1 MAYTQNPWTTANAAA
16 TSASVDVGLRAYM
29 LGVYNWMAS
38 GLVLT
43 GAVAWAVAETP
54 LRDAFYRTA
63 IGPHG
68 PTLAP
73 TGLALL
79 ATFAPLA
86 FVMVI
91 SFGIAKLS
99 RTAVQAFF
107 WAFCACMGAS
117 LSSIVLGYA
126 HESIAQTFFITAG
139 TFAAMSAWGYTTNRN
154 LVGLGAFMT
163 MGLFGVLLAMIVNIF
178 LQSSALG
185 FATSLI
191 GVAVFVGL
199 TAWDTQRIKLSYLQS
214 ARVGGMDEAA
224 KRTVYDALQLYLN
237 FINLF
242 LMLLNLTGNRARN

>member
-1 MAYTQNPWTTANAAA
+1 
-16 TSASVDVGLRAYM
+16 VDVGLRAYM

-73 TGLALL
+73 TGLGLL

-86 FVMVI
+86 FVTVI

-99 RTAVQAFF
+99 RTAVQALF

-117 LSSIVLGYA
+117 LSSVVMSYA
-126 HESIAQTFFITAG
+126 HESIAQTFFVAAAN
-139 TFAAMSAWGYTTNRN
+139 FAAMSAWGYATDRN
-154 LVGLGAFMT
+154 LVGLGGFMT
-163 MGLFGVLLAMIVNIF
+163 MGLFGLVIAMIANVF
-178 LQSSALG
+178 LHSGALQ
-185 FATSLI
+185 FATSVI
-191 GVAVFVGL
+191 GVLVFTGL
-199 TAWDTQRIKLSYLQS
+199 TAWDTQRIKVSYLRQTLDAGS
-214 ARVGGMDEAA
+214 EAVS

-242 LMLLNLTGNRARN
+242 LMLLNLTGSRSRS